1 MSLIDLKKNNLAP
14 KKKKTFTVD
23 EFISDAENYARGEA
37 KIVSGGYEEEKSSL
51 DLVQAIAFA
60 EQKVKERQAE
70 KSSNIPFRHA
80 TFTLS
85 EEAIKQLNGLAKE
98 SSLAKSH
105 IIRILIEMITN
116 KDQKTQLEQLLG
128 SKVQ

>member
-1 MSLIDLKKNNLAP
+1 MSLIDLKKNNLDK

-37 KIVSGGYEEEKSSL
+37 KIVTRDSQEETKSL
-51 DLVQAIAFA
+51 DLMQAIAFA
-60 EQKVKERQAE
+60 EQKVKKQQDE
-70 KSSNIPFRHA
+70 KASNVPFRHA

-85 EEAIKQLNGLAKE
+85 EEAIAQLNALAKE
-98 SSLAKSH
+98 STLAKSH
-105 IIRILIEMITN
+105 IIRILIEMITS

-128 SKVQ
+128 SKVL